1 MRLWHRHEW
10 HVKEVMQTIK
20 SFDHRIIGAL
30 TLDECAVP
38 GCPKQK
44 MRLVQYVSDKEMQL
58 WP

>member
-10 HVKEVMQTIK
+10 HVKQVMQTIK
-20 SFDHRIIGAL
+20 SFDGMIIGAL
-30 TLDECAVP
+30 ILDYCA

-44 MRLVQYVSDKEMQL
+44 MRLTQYASDKEMQL